1 MAARGGPLA
10 FSLDHVVLA
19 ELEVPSVA
27 EVDARLNEL
36 LQPGGEKVEPAAEY
50 EARDASGTIR
60 VAVDAQRKVTD
71 VDIQRSWVS
80 RIPASQLAGVLF
92 QTYVTAIQRAMV
104 VELANTRELP
114 AVDRPVEL
122 SALDESL
129 PYDEWIAAIRA
140 RMNDIDDQ
148 LDHIHRLDA
157 SRTTPAPSDV
167 RSPRGFFVLH
177 LRGGSP
183 AGLSGSVNALANAGS
198 DRLRL
203 DVLEVFAAAE
213 LAASVAETAPRS
225 TRPPSPDDDEDAFEF
240 RYDD

>member
-1 MAARGGPLA
+1 LA

-19 ELEVPSVA
+19 ELDVPSVA
-27 EVDARLNEL
+27 AVDAQLNEL
-36 LQPGGEKVEPAAEY
+36 LQPGGERVEPAAEY

-71 VDIQRSWVS
+71 VDIQRSWIS
-80 RIPASQLAGVLF
+80 RIPAPQLAGVLF

-104 VELANTRELP
+104 VELANTGEP
-114 AVDRPVEL
+114 AAAHRPVEL
-122 SALDESL
+122 PVLDDSQSF
-129 PYDEWIAAIRA
+129 DEWIAAIRA

-148 LDHIHRLDA
+148 LEHIHRLDA
-157 SRTTPAPSDV
+157 SRTTPASSDI

-183 AGLSGSVNALANAGS
+183 AGLSGSVNTLANAGS

-203 DVLEVFAAAE
+203 DFLEVFAAAG
-213 LAASVAETAPRS
+213 LAAFVAETAPRS
-225 TRPPSPDDDEDAFEF
+225 TRPPSEDDDEDVFEF